1 MLRIVWRALHLP
13 RASANAMTSS
23 RMMSDDGGITEEG
36 GKLAKKAAADESQY
50 VRQLEQEQWKALQKH
65 HQDEINEH
73 MEDIKR
79 HEEKI
84 RQHKERLSKLKG
96 PSSK

>member
-1 MLRIVWRALHLP
+1 MLRIAWRAMQLP
-13 RASANAMTSS
+13 RVTVITSS
-23 RMMSDDGGITEEG
+23 RLMSEDGGITEEG

-50 VRQLEQEQWKALQKH
+50 VRQLEEEQWKALRQH

-79 HEEKI
+79 HEAKI
-84 RQHKERLSKLKG
+84 TEHKERLAKLKG
-96 PSSK
+96 PASK